1 MFTALP
7 ETPMLAPKPH
17 PAVPNNQHPFSTR
30 PRDTFWDTS
39 DTADESSAKRLT
51 AQSAIRM
58 IDKYNIS
65 TTIYTD
71 GSCKGGTKDG
81 GAAAVITT
89 GSAANPVI
97 LETIKKKGNKLTCSY
112 GEEKAALTEAL
123 KWMTVNQKYDD
134 TIICSDSQALLT
146 SIDSLNPDTRDIRK
160 TLESLHGT
168 TYLHWIPGHYNIPG
182 NEYADQAAKEA
193 AQLPDLS
200 QGQST
205 ISYGVARAVAKA
217 YIKDSEPQHH
227 LVSKTYKGY
236 NRKRADSKIE
246 SRKDG
251 ALLAQLRAGHCL
263 HLSHYKNRIDSTK
276 SATCPRCGEEEETV
290 PHWIRCPATIRTRE
304 EIFGKS
310 DLNLDILTT
319 NPIEILA
326 FAKKTLLEGPL
337 DA

>member
-1 MFTALP
+1 M
-7 ETPMLAPKPH
+7 
-17 PAVPNNQHPFSTR
+17 Q
-30 PRDTFWDTS
+30 
-39 DTADESSAKRLT
+39 RL
-51 AQSAIRM
+51 
-58 IDKYNIS
+58 
-65 TTIYTD
+65 
-71 GSCKGGTKDG
+71 GGTKDG

-97 LETIKKKGNKLTCSY
+97 LETIKKKGHKLTCSY

-290 PHWIRCPATIRTRE
+290 PQYHTGFGALQRSGRE
-304 EIFGKS
+304 KKS
-310 DLNLDILTT
+310 SENLT
-319 NPIEILA
+319 
-326 FAKKTLLEGPL
+326 
-337 DA
+337 